1 MAETRISRR
10 HVLITS
16 VVVPAMHACTSSTTR
31 DRVDRFLHLSAQLTG
46 FSKERLDRNLG
57 QSLLGN
63 LEQSK
68 FRTALDEALDP
79 KTPVSDD
86 ILSTVVISA
95 WYSGIHPRGTGSKVA
110 TFLDALVY
118 EATGYLRPISV
129 CAGTVGTW
137 SDVPTG

>member
-1 MAETRISRR
+1 MAETGISGR

-46 FSKERLDRNLG
+46 FPKERLDRNLG
-57 QSLLGN
+57 QSLLEN

-79 KTPVSDD
+79 QTPVSDD
-86 ILSTVVISA
+86 ILATAVISA
-95 WYSGIHPRGTGSKVA
+95 WYSGIHPRGTGSVVA
-110 TFLDALVY
+110 TFGDALVY
-118 EATGYLRPISV
+118 EASGFLRPISV
-129 CAGTVGTW
+129 CAGMVGTW
-137 SDVPTG
+137 SDVPTR